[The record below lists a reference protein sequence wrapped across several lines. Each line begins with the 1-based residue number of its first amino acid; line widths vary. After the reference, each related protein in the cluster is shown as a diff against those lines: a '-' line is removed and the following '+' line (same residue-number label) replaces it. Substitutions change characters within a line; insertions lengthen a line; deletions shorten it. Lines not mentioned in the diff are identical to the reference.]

1 MLKFVKENQRSKEWR
16 TMKVT
21 FDFENGMTLAL
32 KPENIQLVDNGGKET
47 VAITRTDNAVI
58 PLIFFKQ
65 FLATEDELKAR
76 RVAQLEAAKA
86 TQSSSGESKS

>member
-1 MLKFVKENQRSKEWR
+1 MLKFVKENKNSKEWK
-16 TMKVT
+16 TMKVLFK
-21 FDFENGMTLAL
+21 FDNGMELSL
-32 KPENIQLVDNGGKET
+32 DPSHIQLIDNGGKET

-76 RVAQLEAAKA
+76 RAKQLEVAQAEQAAA
-86 TQSSSGESKS
+86 GVL

>member
-1 MLKFVKENQRSKEWR
+1 
-16 TMKVT
+16 MKVLFK
-21 FDFENGMTLAL
+21 FDNGMELSL
-32 KPENIQLVDNGGKET
+32 DPSHIQLIDNGDKET
-47 VAITRTDNAVI
+47 VAIARTDNAVI

-86 TQSSSGESKS
+86 TQSSSRETDAAASGSA

>member
-1 MLKFVKENQRSKEWR
+1 MLKFVKENKNSKEWK
-16 TMKVT
+16 TMKVLFK
-21 FDFENGMTLAL
+21 FDNGMELSL
-32 KPENIQLVDNGGKET
+32 DPSHIQLIDNGGKET
-47 VAITRTDNAVI
+47 VAIARTDNAVI

>member
-1 MLKFVKENQRSKEWR
+1 
-16 TMKVT
+16 MKVLFK
-21 FDFENGMTLAL
+21 FDNGMELSL
-32 KPENIQLVDNGGKET
+32 DPSHIQLIDNGGKET
-47 VAITRTDNAVI
+47 VAIARTDNAVI

-76 RVAQLEAAKA
+76 RVAASIVKSSAEQERRSITQLEAAKA